1 MFIAKVTTFW
11 NACIAVLVK
20 CVAALGVTV
29 SSKATIPALALAPA
43 PAPAPAPATEATE
56 PARDRLATIP
66 SPRSFEPLRDR
77 SLPPTMKQRIRAEA
91 HGSSPA
97 TRSLPADPADSP
109 APTLAA

>member
-29 SSKATIPALALAPA
+29 SSKAAIPA
-43 PAPAPAPATEATE
+43 PALATEATE
-56 PARDRLATIP
+56 PARDLLATIP

-97 TRSLPADPADSP
+97 TRSLPAGPTDSP

>member
-29 SSKATIPALALAPA
+29 SSKATIPALALAPT
-43 PAPAPAPATEATE
+43 PATEATE

>member
-43 PAPAPAPATEATE
+43 TATE